1 VLPNCPRPI
10 GRVFFFLLMGIS
22 LLGCAGDAEKKKQ
35 LADIYLQL
43 GVRYLNLNKLESAKE
58 NLEKVIEQEPKN
70 VQAHNA
76 LGYLYERI
84 ERYPEAK
91 GHYQKALDLAPDDI
105 SIQNNFGRYLCERR
119 EFNEGTQLLNKAVAN
134 LLNDR
139 AWIAMTNLGLCQL
152 GMGDQ
157 QKAKHYFKDALQLN
171 PNYAPALKEMQKFS
185 YQSGEYWAAKGFLQR
200 YLQQASHTPD
210 TLWIAAQTE
219 QALGN
224 LNLADE
230 YRRELLDKFPLSPEA
245 KQIQAHH

>member
-1 VLPNCPRPI
+1 MLPNRL
-10 GRVFFFLLMGIS
+10 RLTLRLLCCLLLAVS
-22 LLGCAGDAEKKKQ
+22 LLGCAGDAEKKKE

-58 NLEKVIEQEPKN
+58 NLEKVIDQEPEN

-84 ERYPEAK
+84 ARYPEAK
-91 GHYQKALDLAPDDI
+91 RHYQKALDLAPDDI

-119 EFNEGTQLLNKAVAN
+119 EFDEGARLLNQAVAN
-134 LLNDR
+134 LLNNR

-157 QKAKHYFKDALQLN
+157 RKAKNHFKDALQLN
-171 PNYAPALKEMQKFS
+171 PNYAPALKELQKFS
-185 YQSGEYWAAKGFLQR
+185 YHSGEYWAAKGYLQR

-210 TLWIAAQTE
+210 TLWIAVQTE

-224 LNLADE
+224 QNLADE
-230 YRRELLDKFPLSPEA
+230 YRRELLDKFPRSPEA
-245 KQIQAHH
+245 KQIQAQY